1 VNATVENVVTEALK
15 LPSPL
20 RAFVVEKLIE
30 SLDAPDSPPLSIKWR
45 EEICQ
50 RCAELDRGAVEL
62 RRAENVFAEAFAAL
76 V

>member
-1 VNATVENVVTEALK
+1 MNATVENVVTEALK

-30 SLDAPDSPPLSIKWR
+30 SLDAPDSPPLSSKWR
-45 EEICQ
+45 EEIRR
-50 RCAELDRGAVEL
+50 RCSELDRGAVAL
-62 RRAENVFAEAFAAL
+62 RHAENVFDEAFAAL

>member
-1 VNATVENVVTEALK
+1 MNATVENVVTEALK

-30 SLDAPDSPPLSIKWR
+30 SLDAPDGPPLSIKWR